1 MAKPQSLGYTLF
13 GIFNHGSIIIIIFGN
28 QNDMIKNVKNEIII
42 LIYEL
47 SDKIDELMSDNI
59 KEDKA
64 YTW

>member
-1 MAKPQSLGYTLF
+1 
-13 GIFNHGSIIIIIFGN
+13 
-28 QNDMIKNVKNEIII
+28 MIKNVKNEIII